1 MIPAL
6 LAGLGTLGGG
16 VGGFKLAGRYLQD
29 APAQL
34 IKTGKKGTQK
44 VSDALR
50 RGAVGL
56 DRYEGPGT
64 VGTMAGD
71 LQNVLLKGAD
81 IAENIPVE
89 QLAKGAI
96 TAGQFG
102 LGTLGGIGA
111 GQGLYSIGN
120 ALMPQQQAIDPESYG
135 SSNSPGARYKAPT
148 MQYM

>member
-1 MIPAL
+1 MVPAL

-16 VGGFKLAGRYLQD
+16 VGSFKLAGRYLQD

-44 VSDALR
+44 VSDALL

-102 LGTLGGIGA
+102 LGALGGIGA

-135 SSNSPGARYKAPT
+135 SSNSSGARYKAPT